1 MGPATISFL
10 DRVDREPEATKLQ
23 LVRRFME
30 NDPMS
35 FFHELR
41 AMRPILVLKE
51 CTLVALYDDA

>member
-30 NDPMS
+30 NDPLS
-35 FFHELR
+35 FFMNC
-41 AMRPILVLKE
+41 AQCGPSS
-51 CTLVALYDDA
+51 C